1 MTRVEALAIAA
12 PLLAAAAVG
21 LFVLATNYLDNRA
34 AAKDLKRK
42 QADAS
47 LRTTNPALALSD
59 LSEAERE
66 QLKFHIETLETF
78 AETVRNASA
87 IVDESS
93 RRVHVTAAA
102 ERISEA
108 ERRQSVAQ
116 PAAFTPPA

>member
-1 MTRVEALAIAA
+1 MTRVELLAITA
-12 PLLAAAAVG
+12 PFFATVVPG
-21 LFVLATNYLDNRA
+21 LFLLVANYFDNRA
-34 AAKDLKRK
+34 AAKQLRQR
-42 QADAS
+42 QADA
-47 LRTTNPALALSD
+47 LRQITNPALSD

-66 QLKFHIETLETF
+66 QLKLHIETLETF
-78 AETVRNASA
+78 AETVRSASA

-116 PAAFTPPA
+116 PTAFTPPA

>member
-12 PLLAAAAVG
+12 PLIVAAIAG
-21 LFVLATNYLDNRA
+21 LFALVTNYFDDKA
-34 AAKDLKRK
+34 TAKRQQQK

-47 LRTTNPALALSD
+47 RQTAVTLSD

-66 QLKFHIETLETF
+66 QLKLPIETLETS
-78 AETVRNASA
+78 AATVRNASA

-102 ERISEA
+102 ERTSEA
-108 ERRQSVAQ
+108 EKRRSVAQ
-116 PAAFTPPA
+116 PTAFTPPA

>member
-1 MTRVEALAIAA
+1 MTRVEALAITA
-12 PLLAAAAVG
+12 PLFAAVVMG
-21 LFVLATNYLDNRA
+21 LFFLVVNYFDNKA
-34 AAKDLKRK
+34 AAKQLEQK
-42 QADAS
+42 QADA
-47 LRTTNPALALSD
+47 LHQMTNPALSLSD

-66 QLKFHIETLETF
+66 QLKLHIETLETF

-108 ERRQSVAQ
+108 EKRQSVAQ
-116 PAAFTPPA
+116 PTAFTPPA